1 MSEALFFVTNI
12 VVSVVIFLVT
22 VGSGGTLSLVN
33 VYTTLALVNTAQ
45 FGELR
50 CLFRRLMFSVKTRR
64 D

>member
-12 VVSVVIFLVT
+12 IVSVVIFLVT

-50 CLFRRLMFSVKTRR
+50 CLFCRLMFSVKTRR